1 MISPGAAWRREL
13 EAPFDVRPFDAVIGA
28 EVIGLDVTRAMSRA
42 VGAQLHRVLLAHRL
56 LCFRDQR
63 VTADSLLAFAR
74 LFGTTPAPAA
84 ICSNADANGRPD
96 GRAIDPARLTWKAD
110 TSSGSAPLVATLLY
124 GVEVP
129 RYGGDILFAYRD
141 ASRDPQDH
149 LVYRHRWCR
158 HDLLMWDNRYV
169 MHRITPY
176 DTAAEVHTTYRV
188 VVG

>member
-96 GRAIDPARLTWKAD
+96 GRAIDPARLTWQAD

-124 GVEVP
+124 VALVAGSGQWASAVAG
-129 RYGGDILFAYRD
+129 YGAATFATLNGIRILGGLLGGFASQRQR
-141 ASRDPQDH
+141 A
-149 LVYRHRWCR
+149 
-158 HDLLMWDNRYV
+158 
-169 MHRITPY
+169 
-176 DTAAEVHTTYRV
+176 VHA
-188 VVG
+188 